1 MGNGGPGGK
10 ICIEFQFNEW
20 KSFIAAQDFPK
31 KRQKIGQSS
40 KTNRNCPNFNQFY
53 CSGWNGFWPS
63 IVFQQKK
70 RSCEHYLVSKSRS
83 SGRNRNF
90 FVQGETFRRF
100 FRQFLFFISKLE
112 PPSGGPRVRETSRVV
127 KSTGKEWQVLR
138 RQTGRIIR
146 YAWHSK
152 SCSQYRRQR
161 KRGLKKTKT
170 SKGVR

>member
-1 MGNGGPGGK
+1 MENGGPGGK

-31 KRQKIGQSS
+31 K
-40 KTNRNCPNFNQFY
+40 KTKNR
-53 CSGWNGFWPS
+53 S
-63 IVFQQKK
+63 IVENEPKLFEFQSILLLRFKRFLTIDRISAEK

-83 SGRNRNF
+83 SDRNRNF

-112 PPSGGPRVRETSRVV
+112 PPSGRPRVRETSRVV